1 MSTSTLLVRSPA
13 AEALERSAEVAVARA
28 RQLGHPVLM
37 THGEP
42 LAFNP
47 DALEFLAAASA
58 ALGDG
63 VLWMQPETKETF
75 AGAGAAIDISADG
88 PGRFGTI
95 AAAIRALQ
103 QTIVGHDPA
112 QRFPLIGGF
121 AFADE
126 VREHGGWDD
135 FPGGR
140 LNVPRVVLQAVAGR
154 SFLRVTDCVSPLEAA
169 ETAASRM
176 LALVE
181 QSQDWL
187 RGQTIDNQPV
197 HLLSRRQNPE
207 RAAWEAAVAT
217 AVSGIRGGLIDKVV
231 LAREECLLADAPFSP
246 VGILSRLRAVD
257 ASATVFA
264 MESGRSWFVGATPE
278 RLVRLI
284 DGRVEVTCLAGS
296 IGSGA
301 SEEERQY
308 LAAQLLASDKDF
320 EEHEIVVRW
329 TMDALDELCEEVTR
343 WPGTPRVA
351 IARSVQHLETPV
363 TARLSTEG
371 QVLDLVERLHP
382 TPAMGG
388 APREAALSVI
398 RELEDIERGWYAGPF
413 GWTDLDGSGEFAVAI
428 RSALI
433 SGRTASIFAGGGIV
447 ADSDPTAEFEE
458 TVLKLRP
465 MLAALDAL

>member
-1 MSTSTLLVRSPA
+1 MSTLLVRSSA
-13 AEALERSAEVAVARA
+13 AESLGRKAELAVDRA
-28 RQLGHPVLM
+28 RQWGHPVLM
-37 THGEP
+37 THSDP
-42 LAFNP
+42 LSFNP
-47 DALEFLAAASA
+47 EALEFLATVSA

-63 VLWMQPETKETF
+63 VLWMQPETRETF
-75 AGAGAAIDISADG
+75 AGAGAAIDITADG
-88 PGRFGTI
+88 LGRFGTI

-121 AFADE
+121 AFGDE
-126 VREHGGWDD
+126 ARERGGWDD

-140 LNVPRVVLQAVAGR
+140 LIVPRVVLQSVAGR
-154 SFLRVTDCVSPLEAA
+154 SFLRVTDCVSPLDAA
-169 ETAASRM
+169 ETAANRM

-181 QSQDWL
+181 QSEDWL
-187 RGQTIDNQPV
+187 RGQAIEHQPGHV
-197 HLLSRRQNPE
+197 LSRRQNPE
-207 RAAWEAAVAT
+207 QELWEAAVAT

-231 LAREECLLADAPFSP
+231 LAREERLLADAPFSP
-246 VGILSRLRAVD
+246 LDILSRLRAVD

-264 MESGRSWFVGATPE
+264 MQSARSWFVGATPE

-301 SEEERQY
+301 TEEERHF
-308 LAAQLLASDKDF
+308 LAAQLLASNKDI

-329 TMDALDELCEEVTR
+329 TMDALEELCEEVTR

-351 IARSVQHLETPV
+351 VARSVQHLETPV
-363 TARLSTEG
+363 TARLSAEG

-388 APREAALSVI
+388 APREAALNVI
-398 RELEDIERGWYAGPF
+398 RELEEIERGWYAGPF

-447 ADSDPTAEFEE
+447 SDSDPAAEFEE

-465 MLAALDAL
+465 MLAVLDAL